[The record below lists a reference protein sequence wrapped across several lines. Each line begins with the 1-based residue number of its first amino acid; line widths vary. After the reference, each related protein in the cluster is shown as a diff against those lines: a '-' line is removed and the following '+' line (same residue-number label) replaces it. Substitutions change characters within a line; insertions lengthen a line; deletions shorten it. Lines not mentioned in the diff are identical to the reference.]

1 MKHDDAKRLLI
12 HFKRKYFIF
21 RTDILYDFTNFCE
34 FIVNMMQ
41 SWFRIRLEVLTRIR
55 TELIGTEII
64 HIFNYLLILLLKY
77 VSVQNHPV

>member
-41 SWFRIRLEVLTRIR
+41 S
-55 TELIGTEII
+55 
-64 HIFNYLLILLLKY
+64 
-77 VSVQNHPV
+77 